1 MRSSSHPVSP
11 TVSVIIPTF
20 NRWPLVGAAIESVLV
35 QSYGDFELIV
45 VDDGSTDD
53 TAGQLAQFGSRL
65 LILKQPNRGVSAAR
79 NFAVRHARGCYLV
92 SNMKF
97 L

>member
-1 MRSSSHPVSP
+1 MSP

-53 TAGQLAQFGSRL
+53 TAEQLAQFGSRL
-65 LILKQPNRGVSAAR
+65 RDLETA
-79 NFAVRHARGCYLV
+79 
-92 SNMKF
+92 
-97 L
+97 